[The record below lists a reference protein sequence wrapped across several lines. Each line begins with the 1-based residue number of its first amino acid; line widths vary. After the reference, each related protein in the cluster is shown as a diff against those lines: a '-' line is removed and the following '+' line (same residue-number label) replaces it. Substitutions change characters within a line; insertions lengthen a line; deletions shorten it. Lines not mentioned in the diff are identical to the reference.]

1 MEQIGAEA
9 EQGQSVAQSLG
20 SISHSGAPNAF
31 WARAGKRCAACGML
45 YAVMCS

>member
-9 EQGQSVAQSLG
+9 EQGQSVAQ